1 MLPRPI
7 TVPPPRWSG
16 WRILDGAV
24 RDARCIATLLAVLC
38 AAGARA
44 AEPAAGMP
52 ATATAAAGMPAT
64 GSPAAQFPQAQRD
77 FILACGGCHGLTGV
91 SNSSL
96 VPSLKGLVGYYLY
109 LPEGRA
115 YLPRLPNVAFSTL
128 NDEQLAAVLNYMVF
142 DLGAGSV
149 PAGTRPYRAVEV
161 GKWRRQP
168 LTEVTLSEYR
178 RQMVEILIARYHAP
192 ETLRGY
198 SAAGQ

>member
-1 MLPRPI
+1 MN
-7 TVPPPRWSG
+7 
-16 WRILDGAV
+16 
-24 RDARCIATLLAVLC
+24 
-38 AAGARA
+38 
-44 AEPAAGMP
+44 
-52 ATATAAAGMPAT
+52 
-64 GSPAAQFPQAQRD
+64 
-77 FILACGGCHGLTGV
+77 GV

-128 NDEQLAAVLNYMVF
+128 NDAQLAAVLNYMVF

-149 PAGTRPYRAVEV
+149 PPGTHPYRAVEV

-168 LTEVTLSEYR
+168 LTEVTLSAYR
-178 RQMVEILIARYHAP
+178 RQMVETLIARYHAP

-198 SAAGQ
+198 SYAAQ

>member
-1 MLPRPI
+1 MPPRRI
-7 TVPPPRWSG
+7 TAPPPRWSG
-16 WRILDGAV
+16 WRILDDAV
-24 RDARCIATLLAVLC
+24 RDARCIAILLGAVC
-38 AAGARA
+38 AAA
-44 AEPAAGMP
+44 AMAGEPTAVS
-52 ATATAAAGMPAT
+52 TAT
-64 GSPAAQFPQAQRD
+64 QFPQPRRD
-77 FILACGGCHGLTGV
+77 FILACGGCHGLNGV

-168 LTEVTLSEYR
+168 LTEVTLSAYR
-178 RQMVEILIARYHAP
+178 RQMVETLIARYHAP
-192 ETLRGY
+192 ESLRGY
-198 SAAGQ
+198 SYAAQ